1 MSIARYRGYIIEG
14 FAKPAGNGVFASLGR
29 VTRGRNTIEEY
40 DVLGLHERND
50 RAQSE
55 GLSWAQRY
63 VDRLEGPHEA

>member
-14 FAKPAGNGVFASLGR
+14 FARPAGSGIFAALGR
-29 VTRGRNTIEEY
+29 VTRGRHTIEES
-40 DVLGLHERND
+40 DVLGLHERNE

-55 GLSWAQRY
+55 GLLWAQRS